1 MLPTTMQAALNIE
14 RKTKL
19 LQMSQAHMKIDNLQ
33 IKKLNSVLFYY
44 LLHISPTVSL
54 NMPSPLALSVR
65 RRSPSVNVPIR

>member
-1 MLPTTMQAALNIE
+1 MQAALNFEKKEKEIVANE
-14 RKTKL
+14 P
-19 LQMSQAHMKIDNLQ
+19 ANMKMDNLE
-33 IKKLNSVLFYY
+33 IKKTNSGPFYY